1 MVGLMAAHLP
11 WFIWFTMYPMAA
23 RPGPADQVAYHA
35 MDRSPE
41 SLEQFSSMIGTVA
54 AGARARQFRAL
65 DGGVGRFGDAS

>member
-1 MVGLMAAHLP
+1 MDRSHG
-11 WFIWFTMYPMAA
+11 
-23 RPGPADQVAYHA
+23 QVAYHA